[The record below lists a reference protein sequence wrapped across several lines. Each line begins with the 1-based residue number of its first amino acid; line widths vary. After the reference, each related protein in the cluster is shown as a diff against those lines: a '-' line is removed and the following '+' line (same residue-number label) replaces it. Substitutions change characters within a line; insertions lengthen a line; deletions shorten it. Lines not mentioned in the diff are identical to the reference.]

1 MIKKFFTLSIFLI
14 FTHCGFNPV
23 YNVKNNLNYNIILV
37 ERSGDKIINNQISNE
52 INRISNS
59 ESSNILKLKLKSS
72 YQIIILSKDAKG
84 SASEFQIIVTSEFVI
99 QKDLEK
105 EIISYT
111 EKQNY
116 KKNSDLFDQKKYEE
130 NIKKNLASQIVRKFN
145 LELLTKN
152 DN

>member
-1 MIKKFFTLSIFLI
+1 MIKNFFTLSVFLI
-14 FTHCGFNPV
+14 FVHCGFNPV
-23 YNVKNNLNYNIILV
+23 HNVKNNLDYNIILV
-37 ERSGDKIINNQISNE
+37 EKSGDKLINNQISNE

-59 ESSNILKLKLKSS
+59 ESSNILKLKLKSN

>member
-1 MIKKFFTLSIFLI
+1 M
-14 FTHCGFNPV
+14 
-23 YNVKNNLNYNIILV
+23 V
-37 ERSGDKIINNQISNE
+37 EKSGDKLINNQISNE

-59 ESSNILKLKLKSS
+59 ESSNFLKLKLKSN

-152 DN
+152 DI

>member
-23 YNVKNNLNYNIILV
+23 HIVKNNLNYNIILV

-59 ESSNILKLKLKSS
+59 ESSNFLKLKLKSN

-152 DN
+152 DI

>member
-1 MIKKFFTLSIFLI
+1 MIKKFFTLSIILI
-14 FTHCGFNPV
+14 FAHCGFNPV
-23 YNVKNNLNYNIILV
+23 HNVKNNLNYNIILV

-59 ESSNILKLKLKSS
+59 ESSNFLKLKLKSN

-116 KKNSDLFDQKKYEE
+116 KKNSDLFDQKKYVE

>member
-1 MIKKFFTLSIFLI
+1 MIKNFFTLSVFLI
-14 FTHCGFNPV
+14 FVHCGFNPV
-23 YNVKNNLNYNIILV
+23 HNVKNNLDYNIILV
-37 ERSGDKIINNQISNE
+37 EKSGDKLINNQISNE

-59 ESSNILKLKLKSS
+59 ESSNFLKLKLKSN
-72 YQIIILSKDAKG
+72 YQIIILSKG

>member
-1 MIKKFFTLSIFLI
+1 MIKKFFTLSVFLI
-14 FTHCGFNPV
+14 FVHCGFNPV
-23 YNVKNNLNYNIILV
+23 YNVKNNLDYNIILV
-37 ERSGDKIINNQISNE
+37 EKSGDKLINNQISNE

-59 ESSNILKLKLKSS
+59 ESSNILKLKLESN

-84 SASEFQIIVTSEFVI
+84 SASEFQIIITSKFVI
-99 QKDLEK
+99 QKDLKE

-152 DN
+152 DI

>member
-1 MIKKFFTLSIFLI
+1 MIKKFFTLSVFLI
-14 FTHCGFNPV
+14 FVHCGFNPV
-23 YNVKNNLNYNIILV
+23 YNVKNNLDYNIILV
-37 ERSGDKIINNQISNE
+37 EKSGDKLINNQISNE

-59 ESSNILKLKLKSS
+59 ESSNILKLKLESN

-84 SASEFQIIVTSEFVI
+84 SASEFQIIITSKFVI
-99 QKDLEK
+99 QKDLKE

>member
-59 ESSNILKLKLKSS
+59 ESSNILKLKLKSN
-72 YQIIILSKDAKG
+72 YQIIILSNDAKG

-116 KKNSDLFDQKKYEE
+116 KKNSDLFDQKNTKRTL
-130 NIKKNLASQIVRKFN
+130 KKFSFTDSKKI
-145 LELLTKN
+145 
-152 DN
+152 

>member
-23 YNVKNNLNYNIILV
+23 HNVKNNLNYNIILV

-59 ESSNILKLKLKSS
+59 ESSNILKLKLKSN

-116 KKNSDLFDQKKYEE
+116 KKNSDLFDQKKYVE